1 MEDKLEREEQ
11 IAQAPPTARVEL
23 EEIVAGQQI
32 EPEIQALI
40 ARCMEGTE
48 PYERELKPWEMQ
60 KFSPMNVTTILLIS
74 AGFRQKQ
81 AAEILGIEQHR
92 VSVTVNHPYGR
103 KLLHAL
109 MHRQS
114 GRVLDIRTRMETFA
128 GDILDKMYKDAM
140 QSEDLKIVSSIGF
153 AMLDRAGYA
162 PTQNIKVDSRSVNVS
177 ATTDPATLS
186 RIANALD
193 ESNSVDRYIMPT
205 RPKSLAPAEAR
216 SIGTSEPTPARDEA
230 EVAPSGIGPR
240 AGDQVKP
247 GSNADGGRGA

>member
-1 MEDKLEREEQ
+1 MAERLEREEQ
-11 IAQAPPTARVEL
+11 IATTPPVPKVEL
-23 EEIVAGQQI
+23 EDIVADQQL

-48 PYERELKPWEMQ
+48 PYERELKSWEMQ
-60 KFSPMNVTTILLIS
+60 KFSPMNVTTILMMS

-81 AAEILGIEQHR
+81 VAEILGIEQHR
-92 VSVTVNHPYGR
+92 ISVTVNHPYGR

-162 PTQNIKVDSRSVNVS
+162 PAQNINVNSKSVNVS

-186 RIANALD
+186 RIANALE
-193 ESNSVDRYIMPT
+193 ESNSVDRFIMPT
-205 RPKSLAPAEAR
+205 RPKSLAPAEGR
-216 SIGTSEPTPARDEA
+216 SVGTSEPPPARDDI
-230 EVAPSGIGPR
+230 EVAPSVVSPR
-240 AGDQVKP
+240 AGDH
-247 GSNADGGRGA
+247 D